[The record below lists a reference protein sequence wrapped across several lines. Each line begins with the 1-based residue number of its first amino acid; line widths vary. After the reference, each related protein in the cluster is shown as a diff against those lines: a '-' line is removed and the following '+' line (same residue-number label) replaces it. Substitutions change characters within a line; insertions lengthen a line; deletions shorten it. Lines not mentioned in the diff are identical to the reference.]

1 MLYTVWMDIL
11 SDILQSFRL
20 NAEVFFHSSYCGNWA
35 VDTSGSRQAT
45 FHVVARG
52 SCWLHMPNSEQSEPL
67 RAGDLVVFPRDAEH
81 LISSSEHRPGPEVP
95 RNQPVEADA
104 TGPSTSMICGYF
116 KFDECRWNPL
126 LDAMPEYLVIRS
138 EMTPNTG
145 QMDSLINFISYEADA
160 GLLGADVVINRLSDV
175 LFIHVV
181 RTYIAQ
187 HKPDTGFIAALAD
200 SKLAKSLDAFHQ
212 QPEQSWSVESLA
224 KAAGMSRSGFA
235 EHFHH
240 VTGQTPMQYVTQ
252 WRMQKAYDLLTNT
265 EQSTQKIA
273 EQCGYQSEA
282 SFSKAFKKFFAKGP
296 GAARKRK

>member
-1 MLYTVWMDIL
+1 MDIL

-20 NAEVFFHSSYCGNWA
+20 SAEVFLHSSFCGSWA

-52 SCWLHMPNSEQSEPL
+52 SCWLHMPGTEQPEPL
-67 RAGDLVVFPRDAEH
+67 RGGDLVVFPRDAEH
-81 LISSSEHRPGPEVP
+81 LISSSRHRPGPEVP
-95 RNQPVEADA
+95 INQPAQSDS

-116 KFDECRWNPL
+116 KFDEGRRNPL

-138 EMTPNTG
+138 EMTPDTG
-145 QMDSLINFISYEADA
+145 HMDSLINFMSYEANA
-160 GLLGADVVINRLSDV
+160 TQLGGGVVINRLSDV

-187 HKPDTGFIAALAD
+187 HKPDSGFIAALAD
-200 SKLAKSLDAFHQ
+200 SKLVKSLDAFHQ

-235 EHFHH
+235 ERFHH
-240 VTGQTPMQYVTQ
+240 ITGQTPIQYVTQ
-252 WRMQKAYDLLTNT
+252 WRMQMAYESLTT
-265 EQSTQKIA
+265 TQHSTQQIA
-273 EQCGYQSEA
+273 EQSGYQSEA
-282 SFSKAFKKFFAKGP
+282 SFAKVFKKYFGKGP
-296 GAARKRK
+296 GAVRRGK